1 LPKVRVRQ
9 HVNPFCD
16 KYQTPLKPPNWN
28 EIYREIDR
36 PLHLDIGCARGA
48 FLRKMAQLKPDV
60 NFLGIEI
67 REPLVTVANLERD
80 RLNLKNL
87 HYIFTNINISLPVL
101 LASLPVGIL
110 QYVTIQFPDPWFKN
124 KHSKRRVVQPE
135 LVDAIASNVV
145 DEGNVFLQSD
155 IEIVAK
161 EMSDRFESH
170 PSFQKQHQ
178 ETWLATNPL
187 TIPTEREL
195 YVIERGGQI
204 YRTLYKKF
212 SLQALAEK
220 I

>member
-9 HVNPFCD
+9 HVNPLCD
-16 KYQTPLKPPNWN
+16 KYQTPLTPPNWN
-28 EIYREIDR
+28 EIYPEINK

-101 LASLPVGIL
+101 LASLPAGVL
-110 QYVTIQFPDPWFKN
+110 QYITIQFPDPWFKN

-135 LVDAIASNVV
+135 LVDAIASNLVN
-145 DEGNVFLQSD
+145 GGYVFLQSD
-155 IEIVAK
+155 IELVAK
-161 EMSDRFESH
+161 EMSDRFQSH
-170 PSFQKQHQ
+170 SSFQKQHQ

-187 TIPTEREL
+187 AIPTEREL
-195 YVIERGGQI
+195 YVIERGGEI
-204 YRTLYKKF
+204 YRTLYRKGVDR
-212 SLQALAEK
+212 
-220 I
+220 